1 MKHEALRFPRSAPK
15 VPLTMHAPVSPPRSD
30 PLKGILMMF
39 GAGIMMSCM
48 HATIRHVSTSG
59 IHPFEIAFFRNVFS
73 LLPLLPWFVHLGLA
87 PLRTNRFGLMFWRA
101 LINTACMLG
110 FFTAVSLAPLAE
122 ITALGFTAPI
132 YVAILAIFFLDESI
146 GLRRWSAIGVGFI
159 GVFVVLRPGF
169 ETISLGH
176 ILVLATSFGWGIC
189 LVMIKILGRT
199 ESAVTITV
207 YMSLMMIPM
216 SIVPAA
222 YVWVWPTLEQWMWL
236 IALGTLGG
244 LGQLGM
250 AEALRLAPTHVIM
263 PVDFMRLIAI
273 SAIAYLAF
281 GEVPDIYVWI
291 GGVMIFGATA
301 FITYRE
307 HVKRQQA
314 AAAPA
319 PTPPAPGGTAP

>member
-199 ESAVTITV
+199 ESIVTITV
-207 YMSLMMIPM
+207 YMSIMMTPM
-216 SIVPAA
+216 LLLPAIA
-222 YVWVWPTLEQWMWL
+222 VWVWPSWTQLGWL
-236 IALGTLGG
+236 LILGVLGG
-244 LGQLGM
+244 IGHFMLIKAFEI
-250 AEALRLAPTHVIM
+250 AEA
-263 PVDFMRLIAI
+263 
-273 SAIAYLAF
+273 
-281 GEVPDIYVWI
+281 
-291 GGVMIFGATA
+291 GVL
-301 FITYRE
+301 
-307 HVKRQQA
+307 
-314 AAAPA
+314 
-319 PTPPAPGGTAP
+319 